1 MKNVKKMFLERKF
14 SMRYFLMLLVAIA
27 SVVAIQ
33 LCSPIEAKAKST
45 APEVGYSENRQLMFV
60 PEYKTFGEFV
70 VKDMSKNA
78 KVTLKVSNKKI
89 ASAKWDK
96 RQNIVW
102 VTAKKPG
109 TVKVTLKIVQNKKTY
124 TYTSKMT
131 WVKYNNPLKS
141 LSVGKTKYK
150 VSYFDKNTTAAMK
163 KVKGSQTL
171 KVSLKKGYKLKNLA
185 ISRGGKYTAI
195 QNGAKINFTQKGSN
209 NTVVFISYQD
219 PEGNNGTLRL
229 FADKSNHEW

>member
-1 MKNVKKMFLERKF
+1 
-14 SMRYFLMLLVAIA
+14 
-27 SVVAIQ
+27 
-33 LCSPIEAKAKST
+33 
-45 APEVGYSENRQLMFV
+45 MFV

-171 KVSLKKGYKLKNLA
+171 KVSLKKGYKLKILQYPVVENIPQYKMVRRSISPKKVRIIRLYLLA
-185 ISRGGKYTAI
+185 IRIRKEITEHSDCLQI
-195 QNGAKINFTQKGSN
+195 NPIMNGNIK
-209 NTVVFISYQD
+209 
-219 PEGNNGTLRL
+219 
-229 FADKSNHEW
+229 